1 MFAQKR
7 KQFNNLKYLCNKKMQ
22 FHKSDI
28 EKRRK
33 ALLNDEVIP
42 LLVERMFKYDR

>member
-7 KQFNNLKYLCNKKMQ
+7 KQCNNLKYVIKLQ

-42 LLVERMFKYDR
+42 LLVERTFRC